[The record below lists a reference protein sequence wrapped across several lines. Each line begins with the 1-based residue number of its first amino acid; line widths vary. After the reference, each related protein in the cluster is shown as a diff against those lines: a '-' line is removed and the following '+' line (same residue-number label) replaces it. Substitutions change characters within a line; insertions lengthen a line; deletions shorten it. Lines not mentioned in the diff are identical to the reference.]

1 MLMAVLCGV
10 ILSDS
15 HLRAE
20 ESSLEYQL
28 KAAFLVN
35 FARFIAWPETAF
47 PSEQREFILCVAG
60 KDPFGSALAG
70 IENKKIAGRPVRVIY
85 VPKLEEPPPCHL
97 LFVSRSEETGF
108 AQQIP
113 ALGRRGIV
121 TVSDISGFVRVGG
134 HIEFFNRQDRLS
146 FIINHSALKAAGIRV
161 GASLLDLAAAV
172 E

>member
-1 MLMAVLCGV
+1 MVLLRPDVTKPGPRRRGCLWLLMAVLCGV

-85 VPKLEEPPPCHL
+85 VPKLEEPPLVTCFLSAVPRRPD
-97 LFVSRSEETGF
+97 SRSKYPHLAGGG
-108 AQQIP
+108 
-113 ALGRRGIV
+113 LSRSV
-121 TVSDISGFVRVGG
+121 ISPG
-134 HIEFFNRQDRLS
+134 S
-146 FIINHSALKAAGIRV
+146 
-161 GASLLDLAAAV
+161 
-172 E
+172 